1 LSDSGTRRR
10 LAAILVADVA
20 GYSRLMAADDAATV
34 SALDAARNIFRSE
47 IESNQGRVIDMAGDS
62 VLAVFEIASGAV
74 TAALAIQ
81 SRLAAATDPVPE
93 ERRMRFRIG
102 VHLGDII
109 EKADGTVYGDG
120 VNIAARLQSLAKPCG
135 VTVSEAIRSA
145 VKGRL
150 PVAFVDRGVHEVK
163 NIAEPLRTYELQTG
177 DSAGDAGTSLI
188 TELAI
193 GSRRNRR
200 WQLASLAAAAVVL
213 IGAGVWFSLEQQT
226 KSIEKLPTP
235 GALINTGK
243 PSVAVL
249 PFANLSGDAS
259 KDYFSDGISEDITHS
274 LGRFSGIKVIARNAV
289 QEYKGRD
296 VSRDQVSRELG
307 VRYVVQGS
315 VRQSGERLRVS
326 VELSDPSK
334 GILLWSERYEGEGRE
349 IFSIQD
355 RIVRSIVGTL
365 AVKLTN
371 LEQKRTSAI
380 PTENLEAYDQ
390 VLRARGLI
398 ARVNRTSN
406 RQARVLLSQ
415 VMELAPNYAEAF
427 VVMADAQ
434 YQRAALGWIENPG
447 DALRQS
453 QAFSMKALA
462 ADDVGT
468 HARAHAILSRTYS
481 FFLEFDRALSEAERA
496 IELNP
501 NDSVAFAL
509 RGSVLLWLGRLD
521 DAIASLETARGF
533 DPRFLASTSRLDLA
547 LAYYL
552 RDRYPEAL
560 SVCEAALAR
569 NPKLAQTTAVKAAT
583 LARLENF
590 EAARI
595 AAAEVRRLN
604 PFFQVETFGK
614 RLVDPAL
621 RLKIQEGLRAAGL

>member
-1 LSDSGTRRR
+1 MSESGTRRR
-10 LAAILVADVA
+10 LAAILVADVV
-20 GYSRLMAADDAATV
+20 GYSRLMAADDAATL
-34 SALDAARNIFRSE
+34 SALDAARNVFRSE

-81 SRLAAATDPVPE
+81 SRLAEATAPVTE

-102 VHLGDII
+102 IHLGDII

-120 VNIAARLQSLAKPCG
+120 VNIAARLQSLAQPCG

-150 PVAFVDRGVHEVK
+150 PVTFLDRGVQEAK
-163 NIAEPLRTYELQTG
+163 NIAEPLQTYELRPG
-177 DSAGDAGTSLI
+177 GSAGGASTSLRTKLRI
-188 TELAI
+188 D
-193 GSRRNRR
+193 SRRNRR
-200 WQLASLAAAAVVL
+200 WLFASLAAAAFVL
-213 IGAGVWFSLEQQT
+213 IGVGAWLSLDTEQKVT
-226 KSIEKLPTP
+226 ATVATG
-235 GALINTGK
+235 GAPIDTGT

-249 PFANLSGDAS
+249 PFANLSGDAT

-289 QEYKGRD
+289 QEYKGRE
-296 VSRDQVSRELG
+296 VPRDQISRELG

-315 VRQSGERLRVS
+315 VRRSGERLRVS

-349 IFSIQD
+349 VFSMQD

-371 LEQKRTSAI
+371 LEQQRTSAI
-380 PTENLEAYDQ
+380 PTENLEAYDS

-398 ARVNRTSN
+398 ARVDRTSN
-406 RQARVLLSQ
+406 RQARALLSR
-415 VMELAPNYAEAF
+415 VTERAPNYAEAF

-453 QAFSMKALA
+453 QAFAMKALA

-481 FFLEFDRALSEAERA
+481 FFLEYERALTEAERA

-501 NDSVAFAL
+501 NDSVAYAL

-521 DAIASLETARGF
+521 EAIASLETARSF
-533 DPRFLASTSRLDLA
+533 DPRPASDNSLDLA

-552 RDRYPEAL
+552 RERYSEAL
-560 SVCEAALAR
+560 AVCEAALAR
-569 NPKLAQTTAVKAAT
+569 NPELPQTTAVKAAT
-583 LARLENF
+583 LARLEKI

-604 PFFQVETFGK
+604 PFFQVETYGT

-621 RLKIQEGLRAAGL
+621 RLRIQEGLRRAGL

>member
-1 LSDSGTRRR
+1 MR

-34 SALDAARNIFRSE
+34 SALDAARNVFRSE

-74 TAALAIQ
+74 KAALAIQ
-81 SRLAAATDPVPE
+81 SRLAAATAPVPE
-93 ERRMRFRIG
+93 ERRMHFRIG
-102 VHLGDII
+102 IHLGDII

-120 VNIAARLQSLAKPCG
+120 VNIAARLQSLARPSG

-145 VKGRL
+145 VKGHV
-150 PVAFVDRGVHEVK
+150 PVAFIDRGVHEVK

-177 DSAGDAGTSLI
+177 NSGDGAGTSFV
-188 TELAI
+188 TKRDI
-193 GSRRNRR
+193 GSRRIRR
-200 WQLASLAAAAVVL
+200 WQLASLAAVAAVLV
-213 IGAGVWFSLEQQT
+213 GAGAWLSFEQETNSTAQ
-226 KSIEKLPTP
+226 LATP
-235 GALINTGK
+235 GAPIDTGK

-249 PFANLSGDAS
+249 PFANLSGDAT

-289 QEYKGRD
+289 QEYKARE

-315 VRQSGERLRVS
+315 VRHSGDRLRVS

-334 GILLWSERYEGEGRE
+334 GILLWSERYEGAGGEV
-349 IFSIQD
+349 FSMQD

-365 AVKLTN
+365 AVKLTH
-371 LEQKRTSAI
+371 LEEKRAFAI
-380 PTENLEAYDQ
+380 PTENLEAYDL
-390 VLRARGLI
+390 VLRARGLV
-398 ARVNRTSN
+398 ARVERASN
-406 RQARVLLSQ
+406 RQARVLLSR

-434 YQRAALGWIENPG
+434 YQRAALGWIEDPG

-453 QAFSMKALA
+453 QAFAMKALG

-468 HARAHAILSRTYS
+468 HARAHAILSRAYS

-501 NDSVAFAL
+501 NDSVAYAL
-509 RGSVLLWLGRLD
+509 RGSVFLWLGRLD

-533 DPRFLASTSRLDLA
+533 DPRLASDNWLDLA

-552 RDRYPEAL
+552 RERYPEAL
-560 SVCEAALAR
+560 VACEAALTR
-569 NPKLAQTTAVKAAT
+569 YPELPLTTAVKAAT
-583 LARLENF
+583 LAQLGKID
-590 EAARI
+590 AARS
-595 AAAEVRRLN
+595 AANEVRRLS
-604 PFFQVETFGK
+604 PFFQVETFGT

-621 RLKIQEGLRAAGL
+621 RLKIREGLRSAGL

>member
-1 LSDSGTRRR
+1 LNERGTRRR
-10 LAAILVADVA
+10 LAAILVADVV
-20 GYSRLMAADDAATV
+20 GYSRLMAADDDATV
-34 SALDAARNIFRSE
+34 SALDAARKVFRSE

-74 TAALAIQ
+74 NAALAIQ
-81 SRLAAATDPVPE
+81 SKLAAATAAVPE

-102 VHLGDII
+102 IHLGDII
-109 EKADGTVYGDG
+109 EKADGTIYGDG
-120 VNIAARLQSLAKPCG
+120 VNIAARLQSLAQPCG

-163 NIAEPLRTYELQTG
+163 NIAEPLQTYELQTG
-177 DSAGDAGTSLI
+177 ASPGGARTF
-188 TELAI
+188 TKLAT

-200 WQLASLAAAAVVL
+200 WLSASLAAAAFVL
-213 IGAGVWFSLEQQT
+213 IGVGAWLSLDTEQKVT
-226 KSIEKLPTP
+226 ATVATG
-235 GALINTGK
+235 GAPIDTGT

-249 PFANLSGDAS
+249 PFANLSGDS
-259 KDYFSDGISEDITHS
+259 TKDYFSDGISEDITHS

-289 QEYKGRD
+289 QEYKGRE
-296 VSRDQVSRELG
+296 VPRDQISRELD

-315 VRQSGERLRVS
+315 VRRSGERLRVS

-349 IFSIQD
+349 VFSMQD

-365 AVKLTN
+365 AVKLTH
-371 LEQKRTSAI
+371 LEEKRAFAV
-380 PTENLEAYDQ
+380 PTENLEAYDL

-398 ARVNRTSN
+398 ALVSRTSN
-406 RQARVLLSQ
+406 RQARALLSR

-434 YQRAALGWIENPG
+434 YQRAALGWMEDPG
-447 DALRQS
+447 AALRQS
-453 QAFSMKALA
+453 QAFAMKALA
-462 ADDVGT
+462 ADDVGA

-501 NDSVAFAL
+501 NDSVAYAL

-521 DAIASLETARGF
+521 DAIASLETARDF
-533 DPRFLASTSRLDLA
+533 DPRPASDNALDLA

-552 RDRYPEAL
+552 RERYPEAL

-569 NPKLAQTTAVKAAT
+569 NPELPQTTAVKAAT
-583 LARLENF
+583 LARLGKI
-590 EAARI
+590 EAARS
-595 AAAEVRRLN
+595 AAADVRRLS
-604 PFFQVETFGK
+604 PFFQVETFGT
-614 RLVDPAL
+614 RLVEPAL
-621 RLKIQEGLRAAGL
+621 RLKIQEGLRSAGL

>member
-1 LSDSGTRRR
+1 LNESGTRRR
-10 LAAILVADVA
+10 LAAILVADVV
-20 GYSRLMAADDAATV
+20 GYSRLMAADDDATLA
-34 SALDAARNIFRSE
+34 ALDAARNVFRSQ

-62 VLAVFEIASGAV
+62 ILAVFEIASGAV
-74 TAALAIQ
+74 AAALAIQ
-81 SRLAAATDPVPE
+81 SELAEATASVPA

-102 VHLGDII
+102 IHLGDII

-120 VNIAARLQSLAKPCG
+120 VNIAARLQSLAQPCG

-145 VKGRL
+145 VRGRL
-150 PVAFVDRGVHEVK
+150 PINFVDRGVQEVK
-163 NIAEPLRTYELQTG
+163 NIAEPLQTYELQT
-177 DSAGDAGTSLI
+177 DASPSGARTL
-188 TELAI
+188 TKLAM

-200 WQLASLAAAAVVL
+200 WLFTSLTAAAIVL
-213 IGAGVWFSLEQQT
+213 LGVGAWLSLDRGQKVT
-226 KSIEKLPTP
+226 ATVATG
-235 GALINTGK
+235 GAAIDTGK

-249 PFANLSGDAS
+249 PFANLSGDAT

-289 QEYKGRD
+289 QEYKGRELP
-296 VSRDQVSRELG
+296 RDQISRELG

-315 VRQSGERLRVS
+315 VRQSGDRLRVS

-349 IFSIQD
+349 VFTMQD

-371 LEQKRTSAI
+371 LEQQRASAI
-380 PTENLEAYDQ
+380 PTENLEAYDS

-398 ARVNRTSN
+398 ARVDRTSN
-406 RQARVLLSQ
+406 RQARALLSR
-415 VMELAPNYAEAF
+415 VMERAPNYAEAF

-453 QAFSMKALA
+453 QAFAMKALA

-481 FFLEFDRALSEAERA
+481 FFLEYERALVEAKRA

-501 NDSVAFAL
+501 NDSVAYSL
-509 RGSVLLWLGRLD
+509 RGSILLWLGRLD
-521 DAIASLETARGF
+521 EAIAALETARGF
-533 DPRFLASTSRLDLA
+533 DPRLGSDNRLDLA

-552 RDRYPEAL
+552 RERYPEAL

-569 NPKLAQTTAVKAAT
+569 NPELPQTTAVKAAT
-583 LARLENF
+583 LARLGNL
-590 EAARI
+590 EAARN

-604 PFFQVETFGK
+604 PFFEVETFGT
-614 RLVDPAL
+614 RLVDAAL
-621 RLKIQEGLRAAGL
+621 RLKIQEGLRRAGL